1 MCLFGFH
8 SRHFH
13 TYNVLFHILFTM
25 VCFLCVK
32 TCSSLNMRNQ
42 NPKLTKVSSGLPT
55 NIIKLDLAFNEISEL
70 GADNFTGM
78 TSMEEL
84 NLEANVIA
92 HIDDLAFLSCLSLT
106 NLNLRNNKIVH
117 MHATL
122 GPNSHNMIKFRI
134 RGNPCIIEFPWLQQL
149 RSIQVI
155 QMEGFGMDPHNDMFS
170 GLLNLKQLG
179 IENSKAPNL
188 TERTTD
194 LEQLMSNYHIG
205 NSLPEENFIN
215 LNKLILVRMTGV
227 TAWPPCHALLGLQH
241 WKRLIL
247 LTSNLRVCLI

>member
-13 TYNVLFHILFTM
+13 RYTVLFHILFTV

-32 TCSSLNMRNQ
+32 PCSSLNMRNQ
-42 NPKLTKVSSGLPT
+42 NPKLTKVPSGLPA
-55 NIIKLDLAFNEISEL
+55 NIIKLDLAFNEISQM

-78 TSMEEL
+78 TSLEEL

-92 HIDDLAFLSCLSLT
+92 HIDNPALWSCLSST

-117 MHATL
+117 MPATL
-122 GPNSHNMIKFRI
+122 GPNSQNMIKFRI
-134 RGNPCIIEFPWLQQL
+134 RGNPCIIEFPWLQQP
-149 RSIQVI
+149 RSIQII

-170 GLLNLKQLG
+170 GLLNLKQLW
-179 IENSKAPNL
+179 IENSNAPNL
-188 TERTTD
+188 TERTTNF
-194 LEQLMSNYHIG
+194 EHLMLNYHIG
-205 NSLPEENFIN
+205 NSFREENFIN
-215 LNKLILVRMTGV
+215 LDKLQLLRMTGGDRM
-227 TAWPPCHALLGLQH
+227 TTLPRFLGLQH

>member
-1 MCLFGFH
+1 
-8 SRHFH
+8 
-13 TYNVLFHILFTM
+13 M
-25 VCFLCVK
+25 VCFLCLK

-42 NPKLTKVSSGLPT
+42 NPKLTKGPSGLPT

-70 GADNFTGM
+70 AADNFTGM

-134 RGNPCIIEFPWLQQL
+134 RGNPCIVEFPWLQQL
-149 RSIQVI
+149 RSIQVT
-155 QMEGFGMDPHNDMFS
+155 QMEGFAMDPHNYMFS

-179 IENSKAPNL
+179 IENSKASYL
-188 TERTTD
+188 TERTTN
-194 LEQLMSNYHIG
+194 LEQLMLNYHIG